1 MNKQIHAQLLSTVQM
16 QYDTLR
22 ATVTVKVTV
31 IVIVMATVTV
41 TVM

>member
-1 MNKQIHAQLLSTVQM
+1 MNKQIHAQWLSTVQM

-41 TVM
+41 TVR